1 VLVRAQVKL
10 WNLPQSPAPLLQ
22 FASPSYDYVT
32 DVRWSPTHPAVF
44 ATIASGG
51 DLALWNLAK
60 SVSEPVETLRVARED
75 DGAAPGPGGAP
86 AAAGAGAGAGAGTSA
101 LNKLLWARDGR
112 ALYVGDAKGAV
123 HVVGVGEA
131 AVKASAAEESAFE
144 AALPRATAPA
154 VAATVPGAAAT
165 DSASRSGATTGWSP
179 SSEGKNATEDS

>member
-1 VLVRAQVKL
+1 MLVRAQVKL

-144 AALPRATAPA
+144 AALL
-154 VAATVPGAAAT
+154 
-165 DSASRSGATTGWSP
+165 
-179 SSEGKNATEDS
+179 EGKEAVRPNWSAKGGKNGRQAKQEYFPK